1 MKKLL
6 ALTLSMCMLISLAA
20 CGNGNQGQTSSKP
33 QGGGTSSSAAAAS
46 GSQDM
51 EPTATTAADFFSKGK
66 TITMII
72 GWSAGSSNDNIL
84 QQWIKVA
91 SKHVDASIITDY
103 QVGGSGMVANQYM
116 LSKPND
122 GYYAHLSSITN
133 EISMSTNG
141 FDSSSYEV
149 LASLLMN
156 PSYITVRADSDFYT
170 MQDIID
176 YAKANPGKLNWG
188 GANAISIHSFFFN
201 MLSAVADV
209 EMNYIPYD
217 STAEVITG
225 ILGNNTQVAT
235 GTNAILSYV
244 DSGDLRLIAVG
255 TYERTPAVPDCP
267 TVYETPG
274 LEASNFETDYTGSTS
289 IMVRS
294 GLSQEAKDAWNDLL
308 VKVSEDEEWIEWA
321 ELQGFQPRT
330 DFTLGEQ
337 ATASSRARVD
347 TYTDVY
353 EKYYD

>member
-6 ALTLSMCMLISLAA
+6 SLALSMCMLISLAA
-20 CGNGNQGQTSSKP
+20 CGGGNQGQTSSTP
-33 QGGGTSSSAAAAS
+33 QGGGMHSSSGTVS
-46 GSQDM
+46 DSQGAK
-51 EPTATTAADFFSKGK
+51 PAGTTAADFFSKGK

-84 QQWIKVA
+84 QQWIKTA
-91 SKHVDASIITDY
+91 SKYVDASIITDY

-141 FDSSSYEV
+141 FDSGSYEV

-156 PSYITVRADSDFYT
+156 PGYITVRADSDFYT

-201 MLSAVADV
+201 MLSVVAGV

-225 ILGNNTQVAT
+225 ILGGNTQVAA
-235 GTNAILSYV
+235 GTNAILAYV
-244 DSGDLRLIAVG
+244 DSGDLRLIAAG
-255 TYERTPAVPDCP
+255 TYDRSPATPDCP

-289 IMVRS
+289 IMVRA

-308 VKVSEDEEWIEWA
+308 SKVSEDEEWIEWA

-330 DFTLGEQ
+330 DFTLGEA

-347 TYTDVY
+347 TYASIYD
-353 EKYYD
+353 KYYS

>member
-6 ALTLSMCMLISLAA
+6 SLALSMCMLIGLAA
-20 CGNGNQGQTSSKP
+20 CGNGNQGQTSAPP
-33 QGGGTSSSAAAAS
+33 QSGGASSSAGAAS
-46 GSQDM
+46 SSQDA
-51 EPTATTAADFFSKGK
+51 EPTGTTAADFFSKGK

-91 SKHVDASIITDY
+91 SKYVDASIITDY

-188 GANAISIHSFFFN
+188 GANAI
-201 MLSAVADV
+201 
-209 EMNYIPYD
+209 
-217 STAEVITG
+217 
-225 ILGNNTQVAT
+225 
-235 GTNAILSYV
+235 LSYV
-244 DSGDLRLIAVG
+244 DSGDLRLIAAG

-274 LEASNFETDYTGSTS
+274 LETSNFETDYTGSTS

-330 DFTLGEQ
+330 DFTLGEE
-337 ATASSRARVD
+337 ATVSSRARVD
-347 TYTDVY
+347 TYAEVY
-353 EKYYD
+353 DKYYS

>member
-6 ALTLSMCMLISLAA
+6 SLALSMCMLIGLAA
-20 CGNGNQGQTSSKP
+20 CGNGNQGQTSAPP
-33 QGGGTSSSAAAAS
+33 QSGGASSSAGAAS
-46 GSQDM
+46 SSQDA
-51 EPTATTAADFFSKGK
+51 EPTGTTAADFFSKGK

-91 SKHVDASIITDY
+91 SKYVDASIITDY

-188 GANAISIHSFFFN
+188 GANTISIHSFFFN

-244 DSGDLRLIAVG
+244 DSGDLRLIAAG

-274 LEASNFETDYTGSTS
+274 LETSNFETDYTGSTS

-330 DFTLGEQ
+330 DFTLGEE
-337 ATASSRARVD
+337 ATVSSRARVD
-347 TYTDVY
+347 TYAEVY
-353 EKYYD
+353 DKYYS

>member
-6 ALTLSMCMLISLAA
+6 SFALSMCMLLSLAA
-20 CGNGNQGQTSSKP
+20 CGGK
-33 QGGGTSSSAAAAS
+33 QGGPSASQSGNPSGPDASSAGQSAGPAAV
-46 GSQDM
+46 
-51 EPTATTAADFFSKGK
+51 TAADFFSKGK

-91 SKHVDASIITDY
+91 SKYVDASIITDY

-141 FDSSSYEV
+141 FSSDSYEV

-156 PSYITVRADSDFYT
+156 PGYITVRADSDFYT

-201 MLSAVADV
+201 MLSAVAGV

-225 ILGNNTQVAT
+225 ILGNNTQVAA
-235 GTNAILSYV
+235 GTNAILAYV
-244 DSGDLRLIAVG
+244 DSGDLRLIASG
-255 TYERTPAVPDCP
+255 TYDRSPATPDCP
-267 TVYETPG
+267 AVYETPG

-294 GLSQEAKDAWNDLL
+294 GLSQEAKDAWADLL
-308 VKVSEDEEWIEWA
+308 TKVSEDEEWIEWA

-330 DFTLGEQ
+330 DFVLGEA

-347 TYTDVY
+347 TYAAIYD
-353 EKYYD
+353 KYYD